1 MSLNLLI
8 PVFDK
13 NGNEN
18 NECNAAYLNL
28 NYFDAEQ
35 IFHIYV
41 DLFKNN
47 KGSFEYE
54 YSCEEF
60 LPNFFNYRTIN
71 FDTFYGFSCAFDHL
85 FYPPGVSVVE
95 SEIVL
100 NKEDITS
107 VESCKLFL
115 CNNGFYWTAYST
127 ENKTFLKTD
136 QIYTDYLESVG
147 ELYFEDYL

>member
-18 NECNAAYLNL
+18 NGCNAAYLNL

-60 LPNFFNYRTIN
+60 LPNFLI
-71 FDTFYGFSCAFDHL
+71 
-85 FYPPGVSVVE
+85 
-95 SEIVL
+95 I
-100 NKEDITS
+100 
-107 VESCKLFL
+107 
-115 CNNGFYWTAYST
+115 
-127 ENKTFLKTD
+127 
-136 QIYTDYLESVG
+136 
-147 ELYFEDYL
+147 EL